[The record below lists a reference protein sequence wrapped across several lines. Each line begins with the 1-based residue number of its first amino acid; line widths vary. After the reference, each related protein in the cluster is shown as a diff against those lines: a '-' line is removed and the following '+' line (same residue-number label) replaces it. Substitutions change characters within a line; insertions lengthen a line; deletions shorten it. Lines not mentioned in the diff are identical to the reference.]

1 MSGGRGV
8 GVMGDIR
15 CLNDSRKLK
24 GGGGREWPWW
34 RGGREATTQWEEC
47 AGGGDVGPAR
57 WAEGGM
63 PRQWQG
69 WEMVSRCAYPVRMAR
84 KEGSCEKQS
93 ISAELEKA
101 IPYGGEMGA
110 WLMNCKMDK
119 QLCAFES
126 AAGSSAQTL
135 ALSAGKSHGET
146 ARNSL
151 ERRTIC
157 DANPESS
164 SSLEASSKELGVVT
178 G

>member
-1 MSGGRGV
+1 
-8 GVMGDIR
+8 
-15 CLNDSRKLK
+15 
-24 GGGGREWPWW
+24 
-34 RGGREATTQWEEC
+34 
-47 AGGGDVGPAR
+47 
-57 WAEGGM
+57 
-63 PRQWQG
+63 
-69 WEMVSRCAYPVRMAR
+69 
-84 KEGSCEKQS
+84 
-93 ISAELEKA
+93 
-101 IPYGGEMGA
+101 MGA

-135 ALSAGKSHGET
+135 ALSAGKSLGET